1 MGFGSFLKK
10 ELKEQLGSWDDFTD
24 GFKEGF
30 FSTDYLRDYKHASKT
45 FVADGQALAP
55 TNKFL
60 FHVYFTLNTAEIPG
74 LAQAI
79 GGAEGKSRIGML
91 VKTAQLPSYTFDI
104 DELHQYNRK
113 RYVQKKINYQPVTL
127 TLHDDGSDTVRS
139 MWANYMMYY
148 YSDSDYGYDGQ
159 GSNNPEY
166 NSRNIYSDL
175 RRVNDWGYNGAGFG
189 DGTKPAF
196 FKDIKIY
203 GLNRNNFTSYTLI
216 NPIISSF
223 QHDTFDYSA
232 GNGIMQ
238 HSITFNYEVV
248 KYGRG
253 KVGSEVRGF
262 GDPAM
267 YDTTPSPLRSGTKAT
282 LFGQGGILDAGSSIL
297 DDLASGN
304 ILGAIRTGG
313 SLRNTLKGVNV
324 SSLVSS
330 EIVSGAIG
338 AGLNFLSN
346 NGARSSSPFSIPTF
360 GSNFGLNLGGS
371 ITNSATT
378 LFGGTSFSSL
388 NSSLSTSNSD
398 LGFLSNTFNSTS
410 PSINSLANTF
420 GSGGELSSDYTN
432 LFASMQASLAPG
444 LNILEGAVDTVTEA
458 ISEIDIPNITE
469 LVEDIPSGTSLQ
481 DATDEVSTVLSEASK
496 SFSPASENIAD
507 TFTTT
512 INSNEFNSFTT
523 QFNNSAGDII
533 SNGSNITQ

>member
-10 ELKEQLGSWDDFTD
+10 ELKEQLGSWDNFTD

-30 FSTDYLRDYKHASKT
+30 FGTDYLRDYKHASKT

-74 LAQAI
+74 LAEAI
-79 GGAEGKSRIGML
+79 GGSEGKSRIGML

-159 GSNNPEY
+159 GNNNPEY

-175 RRVNDWGYNGAGFG
+175 RRVNDWGYNGAGFR

-216 NPIISSF
+216 NPIVSSF

-232 GNGIMQ
+232 GNGLMQ
-238 HSITFNYEVV
+238 HSITFNYEAV

-267 YDTTPSPLRSGTKAT
+267 YDTTPSPLRAGTKAT

-330 EIVSGAIG
+330 EIVSGAIS

-360 GSNFGLNLGGS
+360 GSNFGLSLGGS
-371 ITNSATT
+371 ISNNASS

-388 NSSLSTSNSD
+388 NSSLNTSNLG
-398 LGFLSNTFNSTS
+398 LGFFSNTFNNTS
-410 PSINSLANTF
+410 PSINSLKNTF
-420 GSGGELSSDYTN
+420 GPGGELSSDYTN
-432 LFASMQASLAPG
+432 LFASMQTSLGPG
-444 LNILEGAVDTVTEA
+444 LNILENVADTV
-458 ISEIDIPNITE
+458 SESLSSIDLPNITE
-469 LVEDIPSGTSLQ
+469 LVDDIPSTTSLK
-481 DATDEVSTVLSEASK
+481 DTADEVSPVLSDASK
-496 SFSPASENIAD
+496 SFAPATENVAN
-507 TFTTT
+507 TFKTT
-512 INSNEFNSFTT
+512 INSNEFNSFTK
-523 QFNNSAGDII
+523 QFKNTAGNIV

>member
-1 MGFGSFLKK
+1 MGFGSYLKQS
-10 ELKEQLGSWDDFTD
+10 LKEQLGSWDNFTD

-30 FSTDYLRDYKHASKT
+30 FGTDYLRDYKHASKT

-104 DELHQYNRK
+104 DEMHQYNRK
-113 RYVQKKINYQPVTL
+113 RYVQKKINYQPVTI

-166 NSRNIYSDL
+166 NSRNIYNDL
-175 RRVNDWGYNGAGFG
+175 RRVNDWGYNGAGFR

-203 GLNRNNFTSYTLI
+203 GLNRNNFTSYTMI
-216 NPIISSF
+216 NPIIQSF

-238 HSITFNYEVV
+238 HSITFNYEAV

-267 YDTTPSPLRSGTKAT
+267 YDTTPSPLRAGTKAT

-313 SLRNTLKGVNV
+313 SLRNTLKGKNI
-324 SSLVSS
+324 SSILSKELVSS
-330 EIVSGAIG
+330 AISG
-338 AGLNFLSN
+338 GLNFLSN
-346 NGARSSSPFSIPTF
+346 NGARSSSPFSIPSF
-360 GSNFGLNLGGS
+360 GSNFGLNLGSISGS
-371 ITNSATT
+371 AT
-378 LFGGTSFSSL
+378 LFGGTNF
-388 NSSLSTSNSD
+388 SSLSTSLSTNF
-398 LGFLSNTFNSTS
+398 GFGNITNTFTNIS
-410 PSINSLANTF
+410 PSINSLKNQFAP
-420 GSGGELSSDYTN
+420 GSELNSDFTG
-432 LFASMQASLAPG
+432 LFASLKSSIEPG
-444 LNILEGAVDTVTEA
+444 VNILESSLGGITES
-458 ISEIDIPNITE
+458 ISSIDVPNING
-469 LVEDIPSGTSLQ
+469 LVEDIPSADSLVNS
-481 DATDEVSTVLSEASK
+481 ATDTLSSVAKSFAPVGEELSNTFSTV
-496 SFSPASENIAD
+496 
-507 TFTTT
+507 T
-512 INSNEFNSFTT
+512 NSNEFNTFTNT
-523 QFNNSAGDII
+523 FKDVAGDVF
-533 SNGSNITQ
+533 SNGNNITQ

>member
-10 ELKEQLGSWDDFTD
+10 ELKEQLGSWDNFTD

-30 FSTDYLRDYKHASKT
+30 FGTDYLRDYKHASKT

-74 LAQAI
+74 LAQAV

-104 DELHQYNRK
+104 DEMHQYNRK

-127 TLHDDGSDTVRS
+127 TLHDDGSDAVRS

-148 YSDSDYGYDGQ
+148 YNDSDYGYDGQ

-166 NSRNIYSDL
+166 NSRDIYNDL
-175 RRVNDWGYNGAGFG
+175 RRVNDWGYDGTGFG
-189 DGTKPAF
+189 DGTKPPF

-216 NPIISSF
+216 NPIIQSF

-238 HSITFNYEVV
+238 HSITFNYEAV

-267 YDTTPSPLRSGTKAT
+267 YDTTPSPLRAGTKAT

-330 EIVSGAIG
+330 ELVSSAISS
-338 AGLNFLSN
+338 GLNFLSN
-346 NGARSSSPFSIPTF
+346 SGARSSSPFSIPTF

-371 ITNSATT
+371 ISGNST
-378 LFGGTSFSSL
+378 LFGGTAFGSL
-388 NSSLSTSNSD
+388 NTSLNTSNLG
-398 LGFLSNTFNSTS
+398 LGFFSNTFNNTS

-420 GSGGELSSDYTN
+420 GPGGELSSNYTN
-432 LFASMQASLAPG
+432 LFASMQTSLGPG
-444 LNILEGAVDTVTEA
+444 LNILESGLSTVTE
-458 ISEIDIPNITE
+458 SLNDTVVPNITG
-469 LVEDIPSGTSLQ
+469 LVEDVPGVDSLVNS
-481 DATDEVSTVLSEASK
+481 ATETLSSVSK
-496 SFSPASENIAD
+496 SFAPVAENVAN
-507 TFTTT
+507 TFSTT

-523 QFNNSAGDII
+523 QFKDAAGEIF

>member
-10 ELKEQLGSWDDFTD
+10 ELKEQLGSWDNFTD

-30 FSTDYLRDYKHASKT
+30 FGTDYLRDYKHASKT

-79 GGAEGKSRIGML
+79 GGAEGKSRIGIL

-104 DELHQYNRK
+104 EELHQYNRK
-113 RYVQKKINYQPVTL
+113 RYVQRKINYQPVTL
-127 TLHDDGSDTVRS
+127 TLHDDGSDVVRS

-159 GSNNPEY
+159 GSNNSEY
-166 NSRNIYSDL
+166 NSRDIYNDL
-175 RRVNDWGYNGAGFG
+175 RRVNDWGYDGTGFSN
-189 DGTKPAF
+189 GTKPAF

-216 NPIISSF
+216 NPIVSSF

-232 GNGIMQ
+232 GNGLMQ
-238 HSITFNYEVV
+238 HSITFNYEAV

-267 YDTTPSPLRSGTKAT
+267 YDTTPSPLRAGTKAT

-313 SLRNTLKGVNV
+313 SLRNTLKGKNV
-324 SSLVSS
+324 SSIISKEL
-330 EIVSGAIG
+330 VSGAISS
-338 AGLNFLSN
+338 GLNFISN
-346 NGARSSSPFSIPTF
+346 SGSKSNSQFSIPSF
-360 GSNFGLNLGGS
+360 GSNFGLNLGSISGS
-371 ITNSATT
+371 AT
-378 LFGGTSFSSL
+378 LFGGTNFSSL
-388 NSSLSTSNSD
+388 TSSLSTNLPSI
-398 LGFLSNTFNSTS
+398 GPLSNTFNSIS
-410 PSINSLANTF
+410 PSINSLKQQF
-420 GSGGELSSDYTN
+420 
-432 LFASMQASLAPG
+432 APG
-444 LNILEGAVDTVTEA
+444 SELISDFTALFSNLKSAIEPGMNILESTVSDVAETM
-458 ISEIDIPNITE
+458 SEVELPNING
-469 LVEDIPSGTSLQ
+469 LIEDIPGVNSIATSTT
-481 DATDEVSTVLSEASK
+481 DAFSDVAK
-496 SFSPASENIAD
+496 SFAPIGKEMANTMNS
-507 TFTTT
+507 T
-512 INSNEFNSFTT
+512 INSHEFNTFTNK
-523 QFNNSAGDII
+523 FKDVAGDIV
-533 SNGSNITQ
+533 SNGKNISQ

>member
-10 ELKEQLGSWDDFTD
+10 ELKEQLGSWDNFTD

-30 FSTDYLRDYKHASKT
+30 FGTDYLRDYKHASKT

-60 FHVYFTLNTAEIPG
+60 FHVFFTLNTAEIPG

-91 VKTAQLPSYTFDI
+91 VKTAQLPSYTFDVE
-104 DELHQYNRK
+104 ELHQYNRK
-113 RYVQKKINYQPVTL
+113 RYVQRKINYQPVTL

-159 GSNNPEY
+159 GSNTPEY
-166 NSRNIYSDL
+166 NTRDIYNEL
-175 RRVNDWGYNGAGFG
+175 RRVNDWGYDGTGFG
-189 DGTKPAF
+189 DGTKPPF

-216 NPIISSF
+216 NPIIQSF

-238 HSITFNYEVV
+238 HSITFNYEAV

-267 YDTTPSPLRSGTKAT
+267 YDTTPSPLRAGTKAT

-313 SLRNTLKGVNV
+313 SLRNTLKGVNIG
-324 SSLVSS
+324 SLVST
-330 EIVSGAIG
+330 ELVSGAISS
-338 AGLNFLSN
+338 GLNFLSN
-346 NGARSSSPFSIPTF
+346 NGAKTSSPFSIPSF
-360 GSNFGLNLGGS
+360 GSNFGLNIGGS
-371 ITNSATT
+371 IVNSAKG
-378 LFGGTSFSSL
+378 LFGGASFD
-388 NSSLSTSNSD
+388 SLSSTLSTNI
-398 LGFLSNTFNSTS
+398 GFGTNTFNNVS
-410 PSINSLANTF
+410 PSINALKEQFAPGT
-420 GSGGELSSDYTN
+420 ELNSDFTT
-432 LFASMQASLAPG
+432 LFASLKTAIEPG
-444 LNILEGAVDTVTEA
+444 MNILETSVGGITESISTVNV
-458 ISEIDIPNITE
+458 PNITE
-469 LVEDIPSGTSLQ
+469 LVDEIPGADSLINSASEVASDI
-481 DATDEVSTVLSEASK
+481 SK
-496 SFSPASENIAD
+496 SFAPVAD
-507 TFTTT
+507 EISNTFSSVA
-512 INSNEFNSFTT
+512 NSNEFNTFS
-523 QFNNSAGDII
+523 NNFKDVAGDIF